1 VPEEDQV
8 VLVVEDDQV
17 MPADDRDESAGLD
30 DRAVPTDGKV
40 EPDLAAVDPDG
51 AVMAA
56 ESGSAALADD
66 HRPADPAA
74 TGPMPVTGISGTPDA
89 AGRADDAGV
98 TGAPARQA
106 GPVPVNEPGAAP
118 GGASSGGR
126 WHEIQAMFVDD
137 PRASVELA
145 AGLVNDSVEAF
156 VTSVKNRQSSLQS
169 AWEGNDADTEQL
181 RTALQQYRIFS
192 RRLDDFSLQ
201 S

>member
-1 VPEEDQV
+1 
-8 VLVVEDDQV
+8 
-17 MPADDRDESAGLD
+17 
-30 DRAVPTDGKV
+30 
-40 EPDLAAVDPDG
+40 
-51 AVMAA
+51 
-56 ESGSAALADD
+56 
-66 HRPADPAA
+66 
-74 TGPMPVTGISGTPDA
+74 
-89 AGRADDAGV
+89 
-98 TGAPARQA
+98 
-106 GPVPVNEPGAAP
+106 
-118 GGASSGGR
+118 
-126 WHEIQAMFVDD
+126 MFVDD